1 VVASEHADLHVT
13 GLELILDG
21 LFLAVAKLANWN
33 SDLFRVNLVS
43 DTKSAKVLNALLDL
57 LAKSSRFLHI
67 DAFLHLLLDMDESG
81 ALRQ

>member
-1 VVASEHADLHVT
+1 
-13 GLELILDG
+13 LILDG

-57 LAKSSRFLHI
+57 LAKSSRFIHI
-67 DAFLHLLLDMDESG
+67 QQQMEKGIDMEESG